1 MAQDTFLICRNCI
14 NWGQPW
20 VLGKKTVI
28 CEQKKDIHDTLYT
41 STHPACKYFIPIVG
55 DLPDYLQR
63 MRLFVQTL
71 TPTQQSYF
79 AWSLSQASLLLK
91 ARDSQGQRLALGDQ
105 VTFRLGI
112 LGHTGT
118 IEGANPQFKNAV
130 IINSPAFV
138 GGNISVLASSTT
150 KVTKKIAHEL
160 IEKTD
165 VDLKNKKQWN
175 LDCLIQEISNLR
187 SRQST
192 WAKNDYLSLLLYE
205 QQLQSLDS
213 NSRQEAL
220 YSSI

>member
-138 GGNISVLASSTT
+138 GGNISVLAFSTT